1 MNDLWETVRG
11 NLEARVPFKKASL
24 NNKARNLLLVDKLL
38 VEFVQTTDARLRR
51 GLPGEQALLP
61 YGFRRPYA
69 WVILVTC
76 DVSLLSFMHFRR
88 CD

>member
-1 MNDLWETVRG
+1 
-11 NLEARVPFKKASL
+11 L

-76 DVSLLSFMHFRR
+76 DVSLLSFELGFQIFPLIDFTSAEN
-88 CD
+88 CQY